1 MVLYMEV
8 EKKEKNGN
16 TGLEPFNVTLVTME
30 ELDSS
35 SVTLVNYNATL
46 VTLEDLES
54 SNVTL
59 VSEDNNMMGANL
71 TSVYVV

>member
-1 MVLYMEV
+1 MLLMLSLELYQDEYEENCGKEEV

-46 VTLEDLES
+46 VTIDIF
-54 SNVTL
+54 
-59 VSEDNNMMGANL
+59 
-71 TSVYVV
+71 